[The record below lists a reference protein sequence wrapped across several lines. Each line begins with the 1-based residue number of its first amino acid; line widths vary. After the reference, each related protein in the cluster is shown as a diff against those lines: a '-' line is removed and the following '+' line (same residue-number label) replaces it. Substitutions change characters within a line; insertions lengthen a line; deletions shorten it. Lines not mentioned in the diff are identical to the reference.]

1 MDEFDVYG
9 EKLNTILL
17 EEANLL
23 SVILEKQRA
32 IRNCVNNKEWVSLE
46 QRLDEIFNLSGSF
59 QELEKQREQHFA
71 EIASLTGVT
80 ETGEQGFYTFIRAFS
95 PRLRE
100 DILRNFRTIR
110 QDLVISR
117 IENNSLDRYI
127 ASATALLKGL
137 FEDVVPQRRNKIY
150 SRRGT
155 IAAREPDS
163 LIFNQSL

>member
-1 MDEFDVYG
+1 MDEYDVYG
-9 EKLNTILL
+9 EKINMLLL
-17 EEANLL
+17 EEAKLL

-32 IRNCVNNKEWVSLE
+32 IRNCVNNKEWVRLE
-46 QRLDEIFNLSGSF
+46 QGLEDISNLSSSF
-59 QELEKQREQHFA
+59 QELEKRREQYFA
-71 EIASLTGVT
+71 EAASLAGIP
-80 ETGEQGFYTFIRAFS
+80 GEQSLYIFSRIFS

-100 DILRNFRTIR
+100 DILRNFRSIR
-110 QDLVISR
+110 QELVISR
-117 IENNSLDRYI
+117 IENNSLNRYI